1 MGDRLGGWMD
11 MLSMCCFPRFPSG
24 FKVVSNTCSGALS
37 ILGFGKG
44 FFLTKEEERKNN
56 ENARKRNGKGKEEE
70 KKRKDKGKIRGKEIA
85 AERKMSPD
93 ANPGFIVQACVAN

>member
-1 MGDRLGGWMD
+1 
-11 MLSMCCFPRFPSG
+11 MLSQIYL
-24 FKVVSNTCSGALS
+24 CSFHRQGE
-37 ILGFGKG
+37 FGS
-44 FFLTKEEERKNN
+44 

-70 KKRKDKGKIRGKEIA
+70 KKRKDKGKIRGKEIE